1 MSRWGVRILGLVMLL
16 VFALVFLQMYKQLQ
30 QVQRMQPKPAA
41 TQTQ

>member
-30 QVQRMQPKPAA
+30 QMQPKPAA

>member
-30 QVQRMQPKPAA
+30 QMQQMQPKPAA